1 MAVDEAI
8 ALQARSYPCDLHR
21 NRIPGAMTRRN
32 EMRPSAPHLLL
43 ALAATALLAGAAAA
57 DDEWLQCGPGFQVP
71 QRPPSEAAGSG
82 ADPETIHLSADRAE
96 LVEGGSRLTGN
107 AVAEQGTRQL
117 RSDEIVYDQSEE
129 VIKARGNVRF
139 WDEGVFIAGDHARA
153 EIERDVITVEPAA
166 TFMLEDRHGHGDAA
180 VLTRFGD
187 ERTTADDATYTTC
200 NPGDAD
206 WRVTASHVE
215 FDHVEEFGTARNMWV
230 EFKGQRVFYTPWMSF
245 PLSDRRKSG
254 FLPPTYGVS
263 GSRGV
268 ELTTP
273 YYFNLAPNYDAT
285 LTARTMS
292 DRGVQAQGELRL
304 LSRAYGSARLAA
316 EHLPSDSKYDD
327 DNRTAFDL
335 SHRHRWSSRWS
346 TDARLEWV
354 SDPEY
359 LGDLG
364 SSLSQSSRTHLPR
377 RFDARYG
384 GDGWSALMRFQDFQ
398 TVDRASGRPYAEL
411 PRIFLRTNLPE
422 KNRAPNVGAT
432 AELTY
437 FEHRSRTT
445 GTRVDVQPSFTYPL
459 RTAGTFV
466 TPKASL
472 HFTGYDLNRTVAEAS
487 RDDDPSRLVP
497 SFSLDSGLFFERP
510 VTLSGKS
517 LTHTIEPRLY
527 YLRVPFERQ
536 DDLPKFDAG
545 RPSFSFAQLFREN
558 RFSGGD
564 RIGDA
569 NQVTVSLTSRLLDE
583 RGGELARAS
592 IGQIRH
598 FRDRKV
604 TLDEDD
610 EPETTRASDLVAEVE
625 TRPAREWRLRAGIQ
639 YDTGTDRTEKNALNL
654 RYQPD
659 RRSVVN
665 VGYRLVRDVD
675 PSRTIE
681 QADLSFAWPLGANL
695 RTVGRWS
702 LALNEDENRTLE
714 AFGGLE
720 YESCCWGI
728 RVVARR
734 FLSGRSG
741 QDGSRDDYSNGLF
754 LQLELKG
761 LTGTGRRTEE
771 LLTRGIPGYENEF

>member
-1 MAVDEAI
+1 MLAST
-8 ALQARSYPCDLHR
+8 AR
-21 NRIPGAMTRRN
+21 
-32 EMRPSAPHLLL
+32 
-43 ALAATALLAGAAAA
+43 AA
-57 DDEWLQCGPGFQVP
+57 DDDWSQCGAGLQVP
-71 QRPPSEAAGSG
+71 ERPVSEVTGPGDS
-82 ADPETIHLSADRAE
+82 PEIFHVSADE
-96 LVEGGSRLTGN
+96 GDFVEGGVSTLTGN
-107 AVAEQGTRQL
+107 VEVKQGTRL
-117 RSDEIVYDQSEE
+117 LLTDELVHTQPDGTIDAS
-129 VIKARGNVRF
+129 GNVRI
-139 WDEGVFIAGDHARA
+139 WDEGVFITGHRARVRIG
-153 EIERDVITVEPAA
+153 EDDLTTVEPAIS
-166 TFMLEDRHGHGDAA
+166 FMLEDRHGHGDAA
-180 VLTRFGD
+180 EVAMLGS
-187 ERTTADDATYTTC
+187 ERIIASDATYTTC
-200 NPGDAD
+200 NPGDVD
-206 WRVTASHVE
+206 WRITATHAE
-215 FDHVEEFGTARNMWV
+215 FDRVEEFGTVRNAWL
-230 EFKGQRVFYTPWMSF
+230 EFMGLPVFYTPWMSF

-254 FLPPTYGVS
+254 FLSPTFGVS
-263 GSRGV
+263 GSRGI

-285 LTARTMS
+285 LTARAMS
-292 DRGVQAQGELRL
+292 DRGVQAQGEFRF

-327 DNRTAFDL
+327 NRTAFDL
-335 SHRHRWSSRWS
+335 FHRHRWSSRWS
-346 TDARLEWV
+346 TDARLEWI

-422 KNRAPNVGAT
+422 KNRAPNVRAT

-445 GTRVDVQPSFTYPL
+445 GTRVDVQPSFTYPM

-497 SFSLDSGLFFERP
+497 SFSLDSGLFLERP

-536 DDLPKFDAG
+536 DDLPSFDTS

-569 NQVTVSLTSRLLDE
+569 DQVTVSLTSRLLDE

-604 TLDEDD
+604 TLDGG
-610 EPETTRASDLVAEVE
+610 EPKTTRASDLVAEVE

-681 QADLSFAWPLGANL
+681 QADLSFVWPLGSNW
-695 RTVGRWS
+695 RTVGRWT
-702 LALNEDENRTLE
+702 LALNEDRDQTQE

-720 YESCCWGI
+720 YESCCWGF
-728 RVVARR
+728 RAVARR
-734 FLSGRSG
+734 FRRSG
-741 QDGSRDDYSNGLF
+741 ARSDGEDDYSNGLY
-754 LQLELKG
+754 LQLVLKG
-761 LTGTGRRTEE
+761 LTGAGSGTEA
-771 LLTRGIPGYENEF
+771 LLTRSIPGYGNEF

>member
-1 MAVDEAI
+1 MLASA
-8 ALQARSYPCDLHR
+8 AR
-21 NRIPGAMTRRN
+21 
-32 EMRPSAPHLLL
+32 
-43 ALAATALLAGAAAA
+43 AA
-57 DDEWLQCGPGFQVP
+57 DDDWSQCGAGFQVP
-71 QRPPSEAAGSG
+71 ERPVSEVTGPG
-82 ADPETIHLSADRAE
+82 DGPETFYVSADE
-96 LVEGGSRLTGN
+96 GDFVEGGVSTFTGN
-107 AVAEQGTRQL
+107 VEVEQGTRL
-117 RSDEIVYDQSEE
+117 LLTDELVHTQPDGTID
-129 VIKARGNVRF
+129 ARGNVRF
-139 WDEGVFIAGDHARA
+139 WDEGVFIAGDRARA

-187 ERTTADDATYTTC
+187 ERTTAEDATYTTC

-254 FLPPTYGVS
+254 FLPPTFGVS
-263 GSRGV
+263 GSQGI

-292 DRGVQAQGELRL
+292 DRGVQAQGEFRL
-304 LSRAYGSARLAA
+304 LSRDYGSARLAA
-316 EHLPSDSKYDD
+316 EHLPSDSKYND

-359 LGDLG
+359 LDDLG

-384 GDGWSALMRFQDFQ
+384 GGGWSAFMRFQDFR
-398 TVDRASGRPYAEL
+398 TVDRTAGRPYAEL

-422 KNRAPNVGAT
+422 KNRAPNVRAT

-497 SFSLDSGLFFERP
+497 SFSLDSGLFLERP

-527 YLRVPFERQ
+527 YLRVPFEHQ
-536 DDLPKFDAG
+536 DDLPSFDTS

-569 NQVTVSLTSRLLDE
+569 DQVTVSLTSRLLDE

-604 TLDEDD
+604 TLDGG
-610 EPETTRASDLVAEVE
+610 EPKTTRASDLVAEVE

-665 VGYRLVRDVD
+665 VGYRLVRDVH

-681 QADLSFAWPLGANL
+681 QADLSFVWPLGSNW
-695 RTVGRWS
+695 RTVGRWT
-702 LALNEDENRTLE
+702 LALNEDRDQTQE

-720 YESCCWGI
+720 YESCCWGF
-728 RVVARR
+728 RAVARR
-734 FLSGRSG
+734 FRRSG
-741 QDGSRDDYSNGLF
+741 ARSDGEDDYSNGLY
-754 LQLELKG
+754 LQLVLKG
-761 LTGTGRRTEE
+761 LTGAGSGTEA
-771 LLTRGIPGYENEF
+771 LLTRSIPGYGNEF